1 MNDKKT
7 ATEPT
12 KTDLSSK
19 KPPPP
24 AKKTSTKKSP
34 SVKNPPKTGAAIAWL
49 SLCLV
54 VIGGYFIVNQF
65 QQQFAQLANAT
76 SKAKQDGDQRSQQLQ
91 TKISQLEQGLTSQ
104 LQVLSQSSGDKIELL
119 QRQVGKSRRQWLIAE
134 AEYLSRLANTRLQLA
149 GDVDTAIIALQSAD
163 QRLKENGDPLTFD
176 IRIQIAKEINSLK
189 STKLPDTVGISS
201 QLIALENAVAQ
212 MDITEA
218 HAGTA
223 QAPTIGKGEASAI
236 PENIQQTL
244 NDAWSNFSK
253 LVVVRRHDKPVA
265 ALMTPEQVEL
275 IRKNLALKLEAARLA
290 LINKNEALYR
300 ASIAISIDWLA
311 DYFDANNPAVKT
323 AIEQLNTLENTPIKA
338 HLPSIALS
346 LKMLADLPL
355 LTISEQKVSAKKE
368 NAPTDSHDTSAVEKA
383 DSPAANNLDTSAVE
397 KIGTPPADKIETPKS
412 QDDTAVNAT
421 P

>member
-1 MNDKKT
+1 
-7 ATEPT
+7 
-12 KTDLSSK
+12 
-19 KPPPP
+19 
-24 AKKTSTKKSP
+24 
-34 SVKNPPKTGAAIAWL
+34 
-49 SLCLV
+49 
-54 VIGGYFIVNQF
+54 
-65 QQQFAQLANAT
+65 AQLTDAT
-76 SKAKQDGDQRSQQLQ
+76 SKAKQDGEQRSQQLQ
-91 TKISQLEQGLTSQ
+91 TKISQLELGLTSQ
-104 LQVLSQSSGDKIELL
+104 LQGLSQSSGDKIELL

-134 AEYLSRLANTRLQLA
+134 AEYLSRLANTRLQLV

-176 IRIQIAKEINSLK
+176 IRLQLAKEINSLK
-189 STKLPDTVGISS
+189 STKVPDTVGISS
-201 QLIALENAVAQ
+201 QLIALENAVSQ

-223 QAPTIGKGEASAI
+223 QAPAIGKGEASAI

-300 ASIAISIDWLA
+300 ASIAISMDWLA

-323 AIEQLNTLENTPIKA
+323 AIEQLNTLKNTPIKA

-346 LKMLADLPL
+346 LKMLRDLPL
-355 LTISEQKVSAKKE
+355 LTINEQNVIAKKQSPP
-368 NAPTDSHDTSAVEKA
+368 ADSHDTSADEKTTTPAVDSQATSSAEKA
-383 DSPAANNLDTSAVE
+383 D
-397 KIGTPPADKIETPKS
+397 TPPADKIEASKP
-412 QDDTAVNAT
+412 QDDSAVNAT